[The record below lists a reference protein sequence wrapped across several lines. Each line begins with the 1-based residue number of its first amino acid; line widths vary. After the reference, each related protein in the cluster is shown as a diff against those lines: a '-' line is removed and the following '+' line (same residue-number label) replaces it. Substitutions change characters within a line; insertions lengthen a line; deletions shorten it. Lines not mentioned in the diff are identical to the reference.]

1 MYADY
6 EFYST
11 KYLGEL
17 VSEDDYPKYEMK
29 ARDELDYYTRMRIP
43 FVKDENKMERVKMC
57 ECKLI
62 DLLFNYDQELAKIKE
77 YEDKTVEGVVASE
90 TVGKHSISYQKASLR
105 SKADVEKERSKK
117 IKELIHK
124 NLFMTGLLYSGLS
137 YV

>member
-43 FVKDENKMERVKMC
+43 FLKDENKMERVKMC

-62 DLLFNYDQELAKIKE
+62 DLL
-77 YEDKTVEGVVASE
+77 
-90 TVGKHSISYQKASLR
+90 
-105 SKADVEKERSKK
+105 
-117 IKELIHK
+117 LIMIK
-124 NLFMTGLLYSGLS
+124 NLLR
-137 YV
+137 

>member
-17 VSEDDYPKYEMK
+17 VSEDGYPKYEMK

-117 IKELIHK
+117 IKELILK

>member
-62 DLLFNYDQELAKIKE
+62 P
-77 YEDKTVEGVVASE
+77 
-90 TVGKHSISYQKASLR
+90 
-105 SKADVEKERSKK
+105 
-117 IKELIHK
+117 
-124 NLFMTGLLYSGLS
+124 
-137 YV
+137 

>member
-77 YEDKTVEGVVASE
+77 YEDKTVEGVVSSE

-105 SKADVEKERSKK
+105 SKADIEKESSKQ
-117 IKELIHK
+117 IKELVHK

>member
-6 EFYST
+6 EFYEE

-17 VSEDDYPKYEMK
+17 VNFDDYPKYEMR
-29 ARDELDYYTRMRIP
+29 ARDELDYYTRMRIQ
-43 FVKDENKMERVKMC
+43 FLKDENKMERVKMC

-105 SKADVEKERSKK
+105 SKADVEKERYKK

-137 YV
+137 HV